1 MSPWRIGRTK
11 RGDLRLEILGP
22 RDCWYGAVLTE
33 DDARQLSKALCHAV
47 TPTAGEL
54 SLDNTTEP

>member
-1 MSPWRIGRTK
+1 M
-11 RGDLRLEILGP
+11 
-22 RDCWYGAVLTE
+22 TE
-33 DDARQLSKALCHAV
+33 DEARRLSKALCHAV